1 MNSVKLTVYLTIDSE
16 QEQRMREQGASDKEI
31 ENAIKNSITVK
42 DINMRQPVLDIESVT
57 VEKYYGE

>member
-42 DINMRQPVLDIESVT
+42 DINMRQPVLDIESVI
-57 VEKYYGE
+57 VEKYY